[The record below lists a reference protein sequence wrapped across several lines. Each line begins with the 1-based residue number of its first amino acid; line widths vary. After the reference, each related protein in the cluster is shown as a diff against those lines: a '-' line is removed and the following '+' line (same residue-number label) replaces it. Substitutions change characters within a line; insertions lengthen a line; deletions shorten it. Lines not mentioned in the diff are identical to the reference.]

1 MPDTA
6 LALESTI
13 TCPNCGHRATETMPT
28 DACQYFYDC
37 KGCGALLKPKSG
49 NCCVFCSYGSV
60 PCPPIQ
66 AGGGAPTCCAGDA
79 TAVEIRPGVQ
89 RPDWSIVT
97 SAAARDALLARDR
110 SRPGPVEAWTT
121 ALPQPQ
127 DAVWRAVIALFA
139 RLGRPP
145 QWAEIAVEAN
155 LSERAVEE
163 ILSELE
169 RNDLLAVD
177 KDRRSISY
185 AYPFTA
191 RPSAHR
197 ISVHGHQLRA
207 LCAIDALGVGA
218 MCDTDV
224 VIESSCQLCGAAISI
239 ETARRGTTLWN
250 VQPGDA
256 VVWYDLDY
264 DCCAATSCC
273 PSIAFFCSDGHLE
286 NWRIAQARQPTGRRL
301 MLADAFEIGRAL
313 FEPVLKPAAHDR
325 HSVFGQ
331 SLRS

>member
-6 LALESTI
+6 PILESTI

-37 KGCGALLKPKSG
+37 KGCGALLKPKPG
-49 NCCVFCSYGSV
+49 DCCVFCSYGSV

-66 AGGGAPTCCAGDA
+66 AGGAPTCCAGDA
-79 TAVEIRPGVQ
+79 AAVEIRPGVQ
-89 RPDWSIVT
+89 RPDWSVVT

-110 SRPGPVEAWTT
+110 SRPGPVAAWSTG
-121 ALPQPQ
+121 LPQPQ
-127 DAVWRAVIALFA
+127 DGVWRTTIALFA
-139 RLGRPP
+139 QLGRPP
-145 QWAEIAVEAN
+145 QWAEIAAEAK
-155 LSERAVEE
+155 LGERAVEE

-169 RNDLLAVD
+169 GYDLLAID

-191 RPSAHR
+191 LPSAHQVD
-197 ISVHGHQLRA
+197 VHGQRLHT

-224 VIESSCQLCGAAISI
+224 MIESSCQLCGTAISI
-239 ETARRGTTLWN
+239 ETAHQGTTLRN

-256 VVWYDLDY
+256 VVWYDLAY

-273 PSIAFFCSDGHLE
+273 PSIAFFCSDRHLE
-286 NWRIAQARQPTGRRL
+286 EWRNAQAKQPTGRQL
-301 MLADAFEIGRAL
+301 ALADALEIGRAL
-313 FEPVLKPAAHDR
+313 FEPVLRLAAHDR
-325 HSVFGQ
+325 HSVLGQ
-331 SLRS
+331 S